1 MEPNNEVGPGRFIS
15 RWGLQSR
22 GRQGE
27 RGHWWER
34 IRNTLEHIIIILAA
48 SFLSKEPLAG
58 FTFELFTTF
67 SQIIHP
73 FQDFRIRSLVTM

>member
-1 MEPNNEVGPGRFIS
+1 MKGAQDLLFQDGTSSLGGDKAKEGIGGKESETP
-15 RWGLQSR
+15 W
-22 GRQGE
+22 
-27 RGHWWER
+27 
-34 IRNTLEHIIIILAA
+34 NTLSLFQLLLFSE
-48 SFLSKEPLAG
+48 KRPLAG